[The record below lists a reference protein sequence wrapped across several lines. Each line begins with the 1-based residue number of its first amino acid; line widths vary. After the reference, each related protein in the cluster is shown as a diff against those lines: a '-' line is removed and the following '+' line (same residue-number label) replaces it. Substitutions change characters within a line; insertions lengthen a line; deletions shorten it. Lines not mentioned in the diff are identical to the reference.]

1 MSMAPKPSH
10 LGDSYAR
17 QFTDPAVV
25 AAYPF
30 RLPYP
35 AETFSILER
44 LVVPDNRTV
53 LDAGCGTGDLARR
66 LAPLVERVDAVDVS
80 ERMITLG
87 RLLPG
92 GSATNLHWIQG
103 SIEEASFHPPYGLI
117 TAGESL
123 HWTEWSITLP
133 RLAEALAPGGMLAL
147 VGRQDLPTDLW
158 RQVVSV
164 VQQVS
169 TNLKYQPYNLV
180 DELVSRGLFEPLG
193 QAETAPE
200 AMSQTIDEY
209 IESWH
214 SRNGLS
220 RNRLSPEAAAHFDSS
235 VRQIAESFTSEGRL
249 KLAVKAVI
257 VWGRPLTLRGNE

>member
-1 MSMAPKPSH
+1 MSMAPKPGH
-10 LGDSYAR
+10 LGEVYAR

-44 LVVPDNRTV
+44 LIVPGNRTV

-66 LAPLVERVDAVDVS
+66 LASLVERIDAVDIS
-80 ERMITLG
+80 GRMITLG

-92 GSATNLHWIQG
+92 GSAGNLRWIQG
-103 SIEEASFHPPYGLI
+103 SIEEAPLDPPYGLI

-123 HWTEWSITLP
+123 HWTEWNISLP
-133 RLAEALAPGGMLAL
+133 RLGQALAPGGVLAL
-147 VGRQDLPTDLW
+147 VGRRDLPEALNGRVIDL
-158 RQVVSV
+158 

-169 TNLKYQPYNLV
+169 TNREFQPYNLV

-193 QAETAPE
+193 RAESAPE
-200 AMSQTIDEY
+200 EFSQTIDEY

-220 RNRLSPEAAAHFDSS
+220 RNRLPAEAATRFDSG
-235 VRQIAESFTSEGRL
+235 VRQIAESFASDG
-249 KLAVKAVI
+249 KLQLSVSALVI
-257 VWGRPLTLRGNE
+257 WGHPLSGH

>member
-1 MSMAPKPSH
+1 MSMAPKPGH
-10 LGDSYAR
+10 LGEAYAR

-44 LVVPDNRTV
+44 LIVPGNRTV
-53 LDAGCGTGDLARR
+53 LDAGCGTGDLSRR
-66 LAPLVERVDAVDVS
+66 LAPLVEHVDAVDIS
-80 ERMITLG
+80 ERMIALG

-92 GSATNLHWIQG
+92 GSAGNLHWIQG
-103 SIEEASFHPPYGLI
+103 SIEEAPFDPPYGLI

-123 HWTEWSITLP
+123 HWTEWSISLP
-133 RLAEALAPGGMLAL
+133 RLGRVLAPGGVLAL
-147 VGRQDLPTDLW
+147 VGRRDLPDALW
-158 RQVVSV
+158 RQVVEMV
-164 VQQVS
+164 VEVS
-169 TNLKYQPYNLV
+169 TNREFQPYNLV

-193 QAETAPE
+193 RAESAPE
-200 AMSQTIDEY
+200 PFRQTIDEY

-220 RNRLSPEAAAHFDSS
+220 RNRLSAEAATRFDSG
-235 VRQIAESFTSEGRL
+235 VREIAESLATDG
-249 KLAVKAVI
+249 KLELSVSAQVI
-257 VWGRPLTLRGNE
+257 WGRPSNG